1 MNPPVSDSDGLSV
14 KNLSVSFGGVQ
25 ALRNVRVQVSP
36 GEIHGVIG
44 PNGAGKTTLFD
55 VIAGVV
61 RADTGEISLGSDL
74 ITRRSPTARARL
86 GVRRTFQRAQV
97 FGHLSVRD
105 NLLTAT
111 EWRGGGGGVLADVLK
126 WIPSRRQLEVER
138 QRRVD
143 EVLAMCELEDVA
155 STLAAALPIGRARM
169 VELGRAIIDEPRLL
183 LLDEPTSGLDEV
195 ETERLAQIVRMVAAG
210 EKCGVLL
217 VEHDIAFIMSLSDSL
232 TALNLGEVL
241 ADGPA
246 SDVIASSAVHDAY
259 LGTGATT

>member
-1 MNPPVSDSDGLSV
+1 MESVIELHGFGVRLGRHQILHQLTGAFSGRAIGL
-14 KNLSVSFGGVQ
+14 L
-25 ALRNVRVQVSP
+25 
-36 GEIHGVIG
+36 G

-61 RADTGEISLGSDL
+61 RADTGKISLGSDV
-74 ITRRSPTARARL
+74 ITRSSPTARARL

-105 NLLTAT
+105 NLLTAI

-126 WIPSRRQLEVER
+126 RVPSRQQLEVER

-155 STLAAALPIGRARM
+155 SILAAALPIGRARM
-169 VELGRAIIDEPRLL
+169 VELGRAIVDEPRLL

-246 SDVIASSAVHDAY
+246 SDVIASTAVHDAY